1 MNPSFN
7 LKILQSFV
15 PIFNEKAK
23 FMLNKL
29 DEQAGNANFD
39 ILPFMNACTLDMVCG
54 KLTVIFSLLMPN
66 AINNHTFG
74 KT

>member
-15 PIFNEKAK
+15 PIFNEKTK
-23 FMLNKL
+23 SMLDKL
-29 DEQAGNANFD
+29 DKEAGNANFD

-54 KLTVIFSLLMPN
+54 K
-66 AINNHTFG
+66 
-74 KT
+74 